1 MLKSSFCLPSGSHC
15 PIVFRYCSA
24 KAERGWLGLH
34 RPAKPACTGTD
45 WDHTRREGPWCWAAA
60 RGGDT
65 VVPGHC
71 WHIGAPQGHEG
82 CVQGGRN
89 AQAAL
94 LNGLMVREKC
104 TGVNEIKISIST
116 CKTSHPPP
124 SSGQQ
129 DRTNPLLKPAQALL
143 CLSHWGICP
152 VAISDK
158 PRMFLVVCKEGRAP
172 CEPAVCPHVPLILV
186 SFHTL
191 LHTRA
196 KVVSAP
202 V

>member
-1 MLKSSFCLPSGSHC
+1 MLKSSFCFPSGSHC

-45 WDHTRREGPWCWAAA
+45 WDHTSSEGPWCWAAA

-65 VVPGHC
+65 AVPGHC

-124 SSGQQ
+124 PSGQQ
-129 DRTNPLLKPAQALL
+129 DRTNPLLKPVQDG
-143 CLSHWGICP
+143 SP
-152 VAISDK
+152 MS
-158 PRMFLVVCKEGRAP
+158 
-172 CEPAVCPHVPLILV
+172 VPLGHFSSCHLRQAKDVPCGLQGGTGTLRACCLPTCPSDPRLI
-186 SFHTL
+186 SHTAA
-191 LHTRA
+191 HQG
-196 KVVSAP
+196 
-202 V
+202 